1 MAEWSRNKANSANIN
16 GGKEFTSDDDLSVAE
31 LNAMVNNSFYGVD
44 FVEAMASEPDI
55 SEIAGDGTPSVSLA
69 DNGKFK
75 RFKFSNLKGSKGDT
89 GEKGDKGDKGDT
101 GDTVPNTLTIGTV
114 EGGETASATITGTAP
129 NQFLNLV
136 LPKGDKGDTGAGGL
150 SLIHETGFTE
160 RTGLASRLDELYA
173 EGIIPNIIINKNE
186 NIKTSDGWYFR
197 INSDNTIKTGT
208 ATEFFTYANK
218 PAKFY
223 GTGKVL
229 DPSRYTFTN
238 GETVLTVG
246 GDILTLTKYRFTG
259 GGTTMLRV
267 EGGFSDYSMGGSLI
281 LPYCTLEYY
290 K

>member
-89 GEKGDKGDKGDT
+89 GEKGDKGDKGET

-129 NQFLNLV
+129 NQVLNLV

-150 SLIHETGFTE
+150 SRVLESGFTD
-160 RTGLASRLDELYA
+160 RTSLYNRINALAS
-173 EGIIPNIIINKNE
+173 EGITCNIIFNHPTNLTINGTKFTTDTSG
-186 NIKTSDGWYFR
+186 KT
-197 INSDNTIKTGT
+197 TT
-208 ATEFFTYANK
+208 ATAKKYFYANA
-218 PAKFY
+218 PVKFY
-223 GTGKVL
+223 GVANKASANWY
-229 DPSRYTFTN
+229 DFISREWTIQSTA
-238 GETVLTVG
+238 G
-246 GDILTLTKYRFTG
+246 TLTIEFRGIGYSDTSYDITCLKLQYTNNATG
-259 GGTTMLRV
+259 SEIV
-267 EGGFSDYSMGGSLI
+267 PSM
-281 LPYCTLEYY
+281 TLEYY
-290 K
+290 Q